1 MIVSYS
7 KEIIANIIVN
17 FCLGKY
23 KFIYISGNGGAGK
36 TTLSQQLGKEI
47 NSMGL
52 AVNCID
58 MDEFV
63 LDTKMRKSGKKEWI
77 DINNNK
83 RESEYTT
90 SFKESYYLAAPE
102 VIVHSLISNINCFYK
117 PKKSTNLIEVN
128 HKLPITIIEGVGTAF
143 LAKNP
148 MA

>member
-58 MDEFV
+58 MERILFKAQV
-63 LDTKMRKSGKKEWI
+63 GGQMLRMPRKTKLYR
-77 DINNNK
+77 D
-83 RESEYTT
+83 RD
-90 SFKESYYLAAPE
+90 
-102 VIVHSLISNINCFYK
+102 NIW
-117 PKKSTNLIEVN
+117 
-128 HKLPITIIEGVGTAF
+128 
-143 LAKNP
+143 
-148 MA
+148 